1 MLLGCTWVTYWQRW
15 HDAYADPASSL
26 SRRLRVVQDQVA
38 RWLDETAPRPVR
50 VLSLCAG
57 DGRDLLEVLAARHD
71 ADRVSATLVELDP
84 DLAARARGAASGMP
98 GIEVLTADAG
108 DLGAYADRP
117 AADLVL
123 LCGVLG
129 NIADADVE
137 HTIATL
143 PSLCAP
149 GARVIWTRTR
159 RAPDLTPR
167 VRTWF
172 SDNGFREVDFL
183 PVSDSAASVGV
194 ADLVVPPRSRGRG
207 RPAVHVPPRVTE
219 RAHPR
224 RVRAR
229 GGALPG
235 DARAGAGLARGVPRP
250 GR

>member
-1 MLLGCTWVTYWQRW
+1 VTYWQRW
-15 HDAYADPASSL
+15 HDAYADPTSSL

-57 DGRDLLEVLAARHD
+57 DGRDVLEVLATRTD
-71 ADRVSATLVELDP
+71 VDRVTATLVELDS
-84 DLAARARGAASGMP
+84 DLCARARGTARGME

-129 NIADADVE
+129 NISDADVE
-137 HTIATL
+137 HTIAAL
-143 PSLCAP
+143 PSLCVP

-159 RAPDLTPR
+159 RAPDLTPL
-167 VRTWF
+167 VRAWF

-183 PVSDSAASVGV
+183 PVSQSAASVGV
-194 ADLVVPPRSRGRG
+194 ADLVVPPRSRHEDGRLFTFLPG
-207 RPAVHVPPRVTE
+207 SRNARALAPGLPGADAEGEARPPR
-219 RAHPR
+219 
-224 RVRAR
+224 
-229 GGALPG
+229 
-235 DARAGAGLARGVPRP
+235 DARIVKGVFPDAPVTLER
-250 GR
+250 